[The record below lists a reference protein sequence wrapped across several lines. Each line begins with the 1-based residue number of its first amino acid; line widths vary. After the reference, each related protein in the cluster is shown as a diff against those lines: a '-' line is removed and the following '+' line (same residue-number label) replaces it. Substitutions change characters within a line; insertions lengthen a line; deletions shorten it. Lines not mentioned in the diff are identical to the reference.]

1 VTIVNGTDEAANRG
15 GLIFGSCPESFAVSV
30 WLSERLTAAVAISAA
45 FTGCSERRHSTA
57 RRRRGLVAA
66 RLSAG
71 SKSSETREVA
81 SVFIGNNRNYKRE
94 GQNGGH
100 QQFPVAPEYKVISW
114 VAHPAFPVFSNP
126 TNLFR

>member
-1 VTIVNGTDEAANRG
+1 MGLTRPPTAAA
-15 GLIFGSCPESFAVSV
+15 LSSVVAVSV
-30 WLSERLTAAVAISAA
+30 WLSERLTAAVAISAG
-45 FTGCSERRHSTA
+45 FTGCTGRRHSTA

-114 VAHPAFPVFSNP
+114 VAHAAFPFSVTQRICFAERGYSNP
-126 TNLFR
+126 TC